1 MVRGYRKK
9 NRNSE
14 KRATKH
20 TLLIGAEGNNKTET
34 TYFQNF
40 TGDKVTVRTIEG
52 NDTSPIQLLAN
63 LEQAITEHDLQPGD
77 LAVCLVD
84 ADFNPSK
91 DTQLKAAD
99 LEVKKAKR
107 AANKKGVNI
116 MLIVS
121 NPCFEKWFLC
131 HFSASTRNY
140 NSSKEILDELKKYIK
155 GYSKSQDV
163 YKEYLQ
169 GKTAIAVKN
178 AKILEQ
184 HCLDS
189 GLHPHTV
196 SFTPSTEVYKVF
208 EEFLFKYL
216 KEKEKI

>member
-1 MVRGYRKK
+1 MHAGYRKK
-9 NRNSE
+9 DRNSE
-14 KRATKH
+14 KRSTKH
-20 TLLIGAEGNNKTET
+20 TLLIGAEGNNKTER

-40 TGDKVTVRTIEG
+40 KGDMVTVKTIDG
-52 NDTSPIQLLAN
+52 NDTSPVQLVAN
-63 LEQAITEHDLQPGD
+63 LAQDITKYDLQPGD
-77 LAVCLVD
+77 MAICLVD
-84 ADFNPSK
+84 TDFNPSK
-91 DTQLKAAD
+91 DAQLKAAD
-99 LEVKKAKR
+99 LEVKKAKK
-107 AANKKGVNI
+107 AANKKGVSI

-163 YKEYLQ
+163 YKKYLQ

-178 AKILEQ
+178 AKILEK

-189 GLHPHTV
+189 GLRPHTV

-216 KEKEKI
+216 EEKDKI